1 MFQNPFIRSFGQF
14 PGRRQACQ
22 RTDNLRIYIHQPS
35 QYVSEI
41 LRPDQVSKFYGKNRV
56 GMSILFVLEK
66 RIENRRSERPRVNGE
81 SCSMAFNSDRNAA
94 GQPLPS
100 NQSIDVESWKSL
112 MQESIAFILFLF
124 YITSQNQ
131 IIRFFTNP
139 FTGAKIPDNALPYC
153 TPKQQNFRQ
162 YLGNESAPLPKLFYL
177 VSSILFAFPTFLFC
191 TSNCLLIFRSWSQD

>member
-1 MFQNPFIRSFGQF
+1 MCDTRRIQSLTRYICMEVRDLHVVAVDSYKKTTRAMFQNPFIRSFGQF

-22 RTDNLRIYIHQPS
+22 RTNNLRIYIHQPS

-100 NQSIDVESWKSL
+100 NQSIDVES
-112 MQESIAFILFLF
+112 
-124 YITSQNQ
+124 
-131 IIRFFTNP
+131 
-139 FTGAKIPDNALPYC
+139 
-153 TPKQQNFRQ
+153 
-162 YLGNESAPLPKLFYL
+162 
-177 VSSILFAFPTFLFC
+177 
-191 TSNCLLIFRSWSQD
+191 